1 MLQRLLVQRG
11 YQLTADGDYGPR
23 TVAAVTAFQQA
34 ENGLV
39 ADGIA
44 GAKTMARLAGVTL
57 TEAFIRQHITFAPGR
72 AVNYIA
78 IHYTAEIGRAHV

>member
-34 ENGLV
+34 ES
-39 ADGIA
+39 IA
-44 GAKTMARLAGVTL
+44 TGSDEMKTPIFFTQRS
-57 TEAFIRQHITFAPGR
+57 
-72 AVNYIA
+72 
-78 IHYTAEIGRAHV
+78 IGRGSQSQPAVTETAKFM